1 MPSTQD
7 ILDAAKKLG
16 NLISEHDV
24 AKKVES
30 AAKRLDD
37 DRDAQR
43 ALTDYNRHLQALSEK
58 EQKGQPIEVE
68 DKHKLQSL
76 QNAVIRNPL
85 LREFQTAQMDY
96 VDLLRKVDEAMTG
109 EAPGPAA
116 AAAPGSPIV
125 Q

>member
-1 MPSTQD
+1 MSTTQD

-16 NLISEHDV
+16 IMISEHDI

-30 AAKRLDD
+30 VAQRLED

-58 EQKGQPIEVE
+58 EQQGKPIEVE
-68 DKHKLQSL
+68 DKHRLQAL

-96 VDLLRKVDEAMTG
+96 VDLLRKVDDTMTG
-109 EAPGPAA
+109 AAPDTPAA
-116 AAAPGSPIV
+116 APSPIV